1 MAPRGPPAE
10 DGSWLRW
17 GKGDGSVDPV
27 PHNPARLRAR
37 AIVGSTLLLVLAVA
51 VYAIYHTAPS
61 GTPAPPPP
69 GCQAGTG
76 DQAITLDTDQ
86 AAIAAT
92 IAGVA
97 ARRHLPRRAVTIAL
111 AAALQESKLHNLAYG
126 DRDSVGIFQQRPS
139 EGWGPAAD
147 LEDPVYATTKFF
159 AALTHVKGYT
169 TMPVSE
175 AAQDVQHSADGSA
188 YDQWIQLA
196 GQLAGYFTGQSP
208 HGVSCWFTPAAK
220 TAKANLTGVIQRV
233 AHTFG
238 APGRKAVVAGV
249 TLTRSGKKGAGSS
262 AVLHVRRAQAWTVA
276 GWLVAHAQDY
286 RLSQVRYAGYVWK
299 AANGSMGWQRASTPT
314 PPSGK
319 NAPQGGIVAG

>member
-1 MAPRGPPAE
+1 VAGT
-10 DGSWLRW
+10 
-17 GKGDGSVDPV
+17 VVFV

-37 AIVGSTLLLVLAVA
+37 AIVGSTLLLVLGVA
-51 VYAIYHTAPS
+51 IYAIYHVGPS
-61 GTPAPPPP
+61 GPPPPPPP

-76 DQAITLDTDQ
+76 VEAVTLDNDQ
-86 AAIAAT
+86 AAVAAT

-97 ARRHLPRRAVTIAL
+97 ARRHLPRQAVTIAL
-111 AAALQESKLHNLAYG
+111 AAALQESKLHNLDYG

-147 LEDPVYATTKFF
+147 LQNPVYATTKFF
-159 AALTHVKGYT
+159 TALTHVKGYT

-188 YDQWIQLA
+188 YEQWTQLA

-220 TAKANLTGVIQRV
+220 AAKANLTGAVQRV
-233 AHTFG
+233 AQTFG
-238 APGRKAVVAGV
+238 PAGRKGVVARV
-249 TLTRSGKKGAGSS
+249 TLTRSGKKGTGSS
-262 AVLHVRRAQAWTVA
+262 AVLHVRQAQAWTVA

-286 RLSQVRYAGYVWK
+286 GLSQVRYAGYVWN

-319 NAPQGGIVAG
+319 NASQGGIVAG

>member
-1 MAPRGPPAE
+1 MTVASIPCRTIPLGSGPGPSSGAH
-10 DGSWLRW
+10 SCWSSR
-17 GKGDGSVDPV
+17 S
-27 PHNPARLRAR
+27 R
-37 AIVGSTLLLVLAVA
+37 STRSIHA
-51 VYAIYHTAPS
+51 APS
-61 GTPAPPPP
+61 GTPAPPAP
-69 GCQAGTG
+69 GCQAGSG
-76 DQAITLDTDQ
+76 EAAITLDTEQ

-97 ARRHLPRRAVTIAL
+97 ARRHLPRQAVTIAL
-111 AAALQESKLHNLAYG
+111 AAALQESKLHNLDYG

-147 LEDPVYATTKFF
+147 LENPIYATTKFF

-169 TMPVSE
+169 TMPVSQ

-188 YDQWIQLA
+188 YDQWTQLA

-220 TAKANLTGVIQRV
+220 TAKANLTGAMQRV
-233 AHTFG
+233 AQTFG
-238 APGRKAVVAGV
+238 PSGRKAVVAGV
-249 TLTRSGKKGAGSS
+249 TLTRSGKKGTGSS
-262 AVLHVRRAQAWTVA
+262 AVLQVRQAQAWTVA

-286 RLSQVRYAGYVWK
+286 GLSHVRYAGYVWK
-299 AANGSMGWQRASTPT
+299 AANGSMGWQRAPTPT

-319 NAPQGGIVAG
+319 NASQGGIVAG

>member
-1 MAPRGPPAE
+1 MRRAGTL
-10 DGSWLRW
+10 GGYLLS
-17 GKGDGSVDPV
+17 V
-27 PHNPARLRAR
+27 PHNPARLRAGV
-37 AIVGSTLLLVLAVA
+37 IVGTTLVLVLVVA
-51 VYAIYHTAPS
+51 VYAIYHNAPS

-76 DQAITLDTDQ
+76 EAAITLDTEQ

-97 ARRHLPRRAVTIAL
+97 ARKRLPKEAVTIAL
-111 AAALQESKLHNLAYG
+111 AAGLQESKLHNLDYG

-147 LEDPVYATTKFF
+147 LMDPVYATTKFF
-159 AALTHVKGYT
+159 AALTHVQGYA

-188 YDQWIQLA
+188 YTQWEMLA

-208 HGVSCWFTPAAK
+208 HGVYCWFTPSAK
-220 TAKANLTGVIQRV
+220 AGKANLAGAVQRIS
-233 AHTFG
+233 ATFG
-238 APGRKAVVAGV
+238 PAGRKAVVASV
-249 TLTRSGKKGAGSS
+249 RLSRSGKKGQQRS
-262 AVLHVRRAQAWTVA
+262 AVLQVRQASAWTVA
-276 GWLVAHAQDY
+276 DWLVAHAQGY
-286 RLSQVRYAGYVWK
+286 GLSEVRYAGYVWK

-314 PPSGK
+314 SASGK

>member
-1 MAPRGPPAE
+1 
-10 DGSWLRW
+10 
-17 GKGDGSVDPV
+17 V

-37 AIVGSTLLLVLAVA
+37 AIVGTTLLLVLAVA
-51 VYAIYHTAPS
+51 VYAIYRNAPG

-69 GCQAGTG
+69 GCQAGQG
-76 DQAITLDTDQ
+76 VQAITLDTDQ

-97 ARRHLPRRAVTIAL
+97 ARHRLPRQAVTIAL
-111 AAALQESKLHNLAYG
+111 AAALQESKLHNLDYG

-147 LEDPVYATTKFF
+147 LMDPVYASTKFF
-159 AALTHVKGYT
+159 AALTHIHGYT
-169 TMPVSE
+169 TMPVSQ

-188 YDQWIQLA
+188 YAQWEGLA

-208 HGVSCWFTPAAK
+208 HGVSCWFTPPAK
-220 TAKANLTGVIQRV
+220 VDLAGAMRRITA
-233 AHTFG
+233 TFG
-238 APGRKAVVAGV
+238 PSGRKAVVARV
-249 TLTRSGKKGAGSS
+249 TLARSGKKGGESS
-262 AVLHVRRAQAWTVA
+262 AVLHVRQASAWTVA

-286 RLSQVRYAGYVWK
+286 GLSEVRYAGYVWK

-314 PPSGK
+314 SASGK
-319 NAPQGGIVAG
+319 NASQGGIVAG